1 MAGEMAIRFVF
12 VYARSKEMTQ
22 IQSWKNYTIFGVA
35 WGKGRKD
42 FCLD

>member
-22 IQSWKNYTIFGVA
+22 IQSWKNYTIF
-35 WGKGRKD
+35 WG
-42 FCLD
+42 CLGEGEEQIFA